1 MAGDGLQRR
10 AMAEERGLLFPDIPS
25 GTGVPL
31 HCAPG
36 QSGGGGIDARR
47 IDGYSAA
54 PGAAITS
61 SAATATWKVGL

>member
-1 MAGDGLQRR
+1 MAGDGLQRG

-36 QSGGGGIDARR
+36 K
-47 IDGYSAA
+47 AA
-54 PGAAITS
+54 AA
-61 SAATATWKVGL
+61 AAAAAAA

>member
-10 AMAEERGLLFPDIPS
+10 AMEERGLLFPDIPS

-36 QSGGGGIDARR
+36 QSGGSIDARR

-61 SAATATWKVGL
+61 SAATATRKVGL